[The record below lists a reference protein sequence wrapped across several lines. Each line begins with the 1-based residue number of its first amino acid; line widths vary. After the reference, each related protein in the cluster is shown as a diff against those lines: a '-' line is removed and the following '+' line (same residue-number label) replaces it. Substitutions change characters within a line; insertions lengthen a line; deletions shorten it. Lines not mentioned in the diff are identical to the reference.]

1 MPFTS
6 SFPISYSS
14 RTSWQALT
22 LWHFVNANSNSRF
35 TPRKPVWQQRHTNFL
50 FNVYFILHCLAECAN
65 NNRIVKIQK
74 KSIRK
79 KTMKSISIP
88 SLNWLAFTLR
98 LAVISF
104 MRCKSF
110 SICGKVSTNVASCV
124 NETAF
129 DFSFSWVITTSAV
142 SVQKKRME
150 KMRLQWIQIVK

>member
-22 LWHFVNANSNSRF
+22 LWHFVNANSSSRF
-35 TPRKPVWQQRHTNFL
+35 TPRKPVCQQRHTNVKCL
-50 FNVYFILHCLAECAN
+50 LCIVIVSNCLAASTN
-65 NNRIVKIQK
+65 NNRTDA
-74 KSIRK
+74 IRK
-79 KTMKSISIP
+79 NKTTMKIISIP
-88 SLNWLAFTLR
+88 SLNWLAFTLK

-142 SVQKKRME
+142 SVRKRE
-150 KMRLQWIQIVK
+150 RGRERQRV